1 MPGTFSPHRLIKREY
16 CQVTY
21 HYASMPIFSG
31 SKVSLVSLVI
41 SSLNFD
47 RNQTTKFYDLNSHRF
62 RLEAPETKNFRFT
75 PFPFLLLPHP
85 HFFLPHPGLSLYLI
99 HCITLPLPL
108 FDSLKPILLPHPHF
122 PSLIPLLF
130 SPSPLSP
137 RLSLSLLLPLLA
149 SPSLVR
155 LASPLPAYQLST

>member
-47 RNQTTKFYDLNSHRF
+47 RNCKNTTTVVLILVFLRSSSLDDRSKTRMLLSIMQKKTVFLDLCRNNTIQQPCIAGFLCRAIF
-62 RLEAPETKNFRFT
+62 RGCAEVGIFGDIFTSATPNFQ
-75 PFPFLLLPHP
+75 FPW
-85 HFFLPHPGLSLYLI
+85 
-99 HCITLPLPL
+99 
-108 FDSLKPILLPHPHF
+108 
-122 PSLIPLLF
+122 
-130 SPSPLSP
+130 
-137 RLSLSLLLPLLA
+137 
-149 SPSLVR
+149 V
-155 LASPLPAYQLST
+155 